1 MNFVYFFENTKW
13 FGQIASIITIL
24 TLPCVFVKLII
35 YKAKHKIYFDPK
47 ETYHER
53 QLSNCEGQPQSV
65 WLHLMVKNKGFELSK
80 KAEAYISEIW
90 EKENNNYKKLSDFN
104 SPVKL
109 KWAHEAKIEPVD
121 IFPREKRRLDVCYIC
136 QNQKKLHLAAYG
148 GFPSGSIKNIIDF
161 GDYLFVIKVVSE
173 NSLTP
178 AQFILRVEWDGEWKT
193 ITGEKYVKSFRSY
206 KNPVKSFSLY

>member
-1 MNFVYFFENTKW
+1 MDFIYFLENTRW
-13 FGQIASIITIL
+13 FGQIAAIITIVA
-24 TLPCVFVKLII
+24 LPYAFIKLFA

-53 QLSNCEGQPQSV
+53 KLCDHEGQPQSFWV
-65 WLHLMVKNKGFELSK
+65 HLMVKNKGFELSK

-90 EKENNNYKKLSDFN
+90 KKENNNYKKLSDFN
-104 SPVKL
+104 SPIKL
-109 KWAHEAKIEPVD
+109 KWAHEAKIEPID

-136 QNQKKLHLAAYG
+136 QDQKNLYLVAY
-148 GFPSGSIKNIIDF
+148 GFPSGSIKNIIGF

-178 AQFILRVEWDGEWKT
+178 AQFILRVEWDGEWRT
-193 ITGEKYVKSFRSY
+193 ITGGKYVKSFRLY
-206 KNPVKSFSLY
+206 KSPVKSFSLY